1 MKLKSV
7 LKIVGLTTLAAVALA
22 ACAPSSD
29 AKENAN
35 TIRVGLMAKSDTEE
49 ARWDKIEEL
58 LKDEGVTLEYTEFT
72 DYSQPNKA
80 TANGEVD
87 VNAFQHYN
95 FLNNWNEENNGTLVP
110 IADTYFTAFRLYS
123 GTKDGSERYTSVD
136 QIPDG
141 GTIAIPNDPVNESR
155 ALYLLQS
162 AGLLKLDVS
171 GDTFAAL
178 SNVKENPKNLNIKEL
193 DASQTARSLGS
204 VDAAI
209 VNNDFVQEAG
219 IDFKKAIFV
228 EVPDENSKQWY
239 NFLAAKEDWEKSPKA
254 DALKKL
260 IKAYHTDEVKKV
272 IEESSGGLDQP
283 VW

>member
-7 LKIVGLTTLAAVALA
+7 LKLVGLTSLAALTLA
-22 ACAPSSD
+22 ACAPAST
-29 AKENAN
+29 AKEDAN

-58 LKDEGVTLEYTEFT
+58 LQEEGVKIEYTEFT

-80 TANGEVD
+80 TENGEVD

-95 FLNNWNEENNGTLVP
+95 FLNNWNKENQGNLVP

-123 GTKDGSERYTSVD
+123 GTKDGSERYTDVK

-141 GTIAIPNDPVNESR
+141 GSIAIPNDPVNESR

-171 GDTFAAL
+171 GDTFAAIE
-178 SNVKENPKNLNIKEL
+178 NIQENPKNLDIKEL
-193 DASQTARSLGS
+193 DASQTARSLES

-228 EVPDENSKQWY
+228 EVPDANAKQWY
-239 NFLAAKEDWEKSPKA
+239 NFLAAKKDWEKSDKA
-254 DALKKL
+254 GALKKL

>member
-7 LKIVGLTTLAAVALA
+7 LKLVGLTSLAALVLA
-22 ACAPSSD
+22 ACTPAST
-29 AKENAN
+29 AKEDAN

-58 LKDEGVTLEYTEFT
+58 LQDEGIKIEYTEFT

-80 TANGEVD
+80 TENGEVD

-95 FLNNWNEENNGTLVP
+95 FLNNWNKENQGGLVP

-123 GTKDGSERYTSVD
+123 GTKGGSERYTDVK

-141 GTIAIPNDPVNESR
+141 GSIAIPNDPVNESR

-171 GDTFAAL
+171 GDTFAAIE
-178 SNVKENPKNLNIKEL
+178 NIQENPKNLDIKEL
-193 DASQTARSLGS
+193 DASQTARSLES

-228 EVPDENSKQWY
+228 EVPDANAKQWY
-239 NFLAAKEDWEKSPKA
+239 NFLAAKKDWEKSDKA
-254 DALKKL
+254 EALKKL